1 MVKSKL
7 TNLLTKEEQKLLQK
21 YDILETLFDY
31 WENLEKVNSENT
43 LEKANSQSLDK
54 NSHKNN
60 QKVATWQEVLS
71 QIFDKNKLQ
80 KNFEQQILNKNSE
93 NSENQKSPNEN
104 CSSQNLENFNQA
116 GNLKKQDKK
125 FTKNDLLAKISKS
138 ENNLFDNNYWTEF
151 VLPQIEHPQFTRPK
165 VWTISLEKKHGNKK
179 NTENWQ
185 TQTKSTNP
193 KIYQKLILQNQ
204 NEIEKQSENE
214 NSHQNSSKNTPKS
227 SKLSNLDYFINL
239 DQTLQK
245 FPQENRQNQRNWQK
259 INWQKIKQKL
269 GNQSI
274 SNLDSQQNWES
285 AYPQQNSQ
293 ILENYSTKVQNQK
306 NKNKSLPSQK
316 LFRVPKK
323 MEKPNEN
330 QISLKADNL
339 KQGNWQN
346 DQKKATDQEIQNS
359 PNSNFCKITQNFSV
373 PEILLG
379 GNHLQIAKWRQGDWQ
394 NDQL

>member
-31 WENLEKVNSENT
+31 WENLEKANSENI

-54 NSHKNN
+54 NSHKND

-80 KNFEQQILNKNSE
+80 KIFEQQILNKNSE
-93 NSENQKSPNEN
+93 KSENQKSPNEN

-116 GNLKKQDKK
+116 GNLKKQGKK
-125 FTKNDLLAKISKS
+125 CAKNDLLAKISKS
-138 ENNLFDNNYWTEF
+138 EKNLFDNNYWAEF

-165 VWTISLEKKHGNKK
+165 VWTINLEKKYGNEK
-179 NTENWQ
+179 NMENWQ

-193 KIYQKLILQNQ
+193 KIYQKLSLQNQ

-214 NSHQNSSKNTPKS
+214 NSHQNSSKNLSKS
-227 SKLSNLDYFINL
+227 SKLSNLDNSTNF

-245 FPQENRQNQRNWQK
+245 FSQENWQ
-259 INWQKIKQKL
+259 
-269 GNQSI
+269 NQSI
-274 SNLDSQQNWES
+274 ANLRSEQNWES
-285 AYPQQNSQ
+285 AYSQQNSQ
-293 ILENYSTKVQNQK
+293 ILENHSIKAQNQK
-306 NKNKSLPSQK
+306 NKNKNLPSQK
-316 LFRVPKK
+316 LFKVPKK
-323 MEKPNEN
+323 MEKINEN
-330 QISLKADNL
+330 QIILKVDNL
-339 KQGNWQN
+339 TQGNWQN

-359 PNSNFCKITQNFSV
+359 PNSNFCKITQSFSV
-373 PEILLG
+373 PKILLG

>member
-31 WENLEKVNSENT
+31 LEKVNS
-43 LEKANSQSLDK
+43 QSLDRDL
-54 NSHKNN
+54 HKND

-71 QIFDKNKLQ
+71 QIFNKNKLQ
-80 KNFEQQILNKNSE
+80 KKFEQQILNKNSE
-93 NSENQKSPNEN
+93 KSGNQKSPNEN

-116 GNLKKQDKK
+116 GNLKKQCKK

-138 ENNLFDNNYWTEF
+138 EKNLFDNNYWAEF

-165 VWTISLEKKHGNKK
+165 VWTINLEKKYVNEK

-204 NEIEKQSENE
+204 NEIENQTENK
-214 NSHQNSSKNTPKS
+214 NSDQNFSKNLPKI
-227 SKLSNLDYFINL
+227 SKLSNLDNSTNF

-245 FPQENRQNQRNWQK
+245 FPQENWQNQRNWQK
-259 INWQKIKQKL
+259 MNWQKIKQKL

-285 AYPQQNSQ
+285 AYSQQNSQ
-293 ILENYSTKVQNQK
+293 ILENYLIKAQNQK
-306 NKNKSLPSQK
+306 NKNKILPSQK
-316 LFRVPKK
+316 LLIVPKK
-323 MEKPNEN
+323 MEKSNEN
-330 QISLKADNL
+330 QISLKVDNL
-339 KQGNWQN
+339 TQGNWQN
-346 DQKKATDQEIQNS
+346 DQKKATGQEIQNS
-359 PNSNFCKITQNFSV
+359 PNSNFCKITQSFSV
-373 PEILLG
+373 PKILLG
-379 GNHLQIAKWRQGDWQ
+379 GNHLQIAKWRQGNWQ